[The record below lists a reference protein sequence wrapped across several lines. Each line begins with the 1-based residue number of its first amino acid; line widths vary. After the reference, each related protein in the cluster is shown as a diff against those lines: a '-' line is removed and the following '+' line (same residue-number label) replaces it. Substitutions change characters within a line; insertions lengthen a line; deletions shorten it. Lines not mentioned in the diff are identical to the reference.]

1 MFPFPLINFS
11 CESSSSSS
19 VEDVCVKPRTSL
31 FKPYNVLVA
40 GEAGVGKSAFIRAL
54 YEATSQQSSTFSES
68 VYKITTKTEITRI
81 PAINSA
87 TLERNSVIDNVKSRA
102 YGEVVSNFI
111 MKQHGHEDDR
121 FKLLKECESWYSNI
135 PEASCFREIVL
146 HELPHTTRELP
157 PKFVAGFDKVVIVAD
172 YHDITTLRSAQ
183 FWAELIRPPK
193 HKTIVCVNKCEVEP
207 KSRVEDFRDRKAAVL
222 RHFSEQCSLEF
233 ISVATGANIPF
244 LYKHLEPDY

>member
-1 MFPFPLINFS
+1 MFPFPLIHFS
-11 CESSSSSS
+11 CESSSS
-19 VEDVCVKPRTSL
+19 EDACVKPRSSP
-31 FKPYNVLVA
+31 FKPYHVLVA

-54 YEATSQQSSTFSES
+54 CEATSQQSSTFSES
-68 VYKITTKTEITRI
+68 VYKITTTMETTRI
-81 PAINSA
+81 PEINSA
-87 TLERNSVIDNVKSRA
+87 ILERKSVIDNVKSRA
-102 YGEVVSNFI
+102 YGEVISNFI
-111 MKQHGHEDDR
+111 MKQHGPEEDR

-146 HELPHTTRELP
+146 HELPHTTREVP
-157 PKFVAGFDKVVIVAD
+157 PKFVDDFDKVVIVAD

-183 FWAELIRPPK
+183 CWAELIRPPK
-193 HKTIVCVNKCEVEP
+193 RKTIVCVNKCEVEP
-207 KSRVEDFRDRKAAVL
+207 KSRAEDFRDRKAAIL